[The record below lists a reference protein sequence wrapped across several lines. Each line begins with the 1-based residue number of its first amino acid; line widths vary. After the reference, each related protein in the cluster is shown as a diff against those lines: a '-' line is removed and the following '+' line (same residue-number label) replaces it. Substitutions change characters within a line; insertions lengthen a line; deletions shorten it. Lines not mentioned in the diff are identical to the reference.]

1 MTRRSSGTTA
11 FVGAAL
17 VGVAGGWLLAR
28 RHDRSHRRD
37 LFSSQPL
44 SRFAA
49 LGWIAAEA
57 DPEQAPLLRDYLAW
71 ERLPVLRRRAR
82 SVIAVL
88 EGSA

>member
-11 FVGAAL
+11 FIGAAL

-28 RHDRSHRRD
+28 RHDWSHRAD
-37 LFSSQPL
+37 LFSRSPWC
-44 SRFAA
+44 RFAA
-49 LGWIAAEA
+49 LGWLAAEA

-71 ERLPVLRRRAR
+71 EPVPLLRSRAR
-82 SVIAVL
+82 RVIAVL